1 MKVLAEKSSQRR
13 RHRALPGGRAMA
25 AQARF
30 FRRLLVTSSLA
41 ALLAVGASTL
51 LPQGAAADEP
61 AVPPPTAASAPAS
74 TPTSSTLPPEEIER
88 QAESIA
94 RSIMSPF
101 CPGRTVSACPVAGP
115 WRDDIRRW
123 VAEGVDALEIKRRL
137 AERVPE
143 HNLGGAP
150 KNRLGWVLPVGLGIG
165 AFGLLIFLLRRL
177 VGPGSR
183 RGTSETK
190 AAAAPSPVEP
200 AAANPRPVAAPKAD
214 EEDYDARLR
223 EELETLDDDGG
234 DHGRDDRDARQ
245 P

>member
-1 MKVLAEKSSQRR
+1 MKSLAEKSSQRR
-13 RHRALPGGRAMA
+13 RFHAAPGGAAMA
-25 AQARF
+25 PWARF
-30 FRRLLVTSSLA
+30 FRRIIVTGSLA
-41 ALLAVGASTL
+41 ALLALGSSAL
-51 LPQGAAADEP
+51 LPSGAGADE
-61 AVPPPTAASAPAS
+61 AAPPPPAASAPAS
-74 TPTSSTLPPEEIER
+74 TPTASTLPPEEIER

-123 VAEGVDALEIKRRL
+123 VAEGVDAIEIKRRL

-143 HNLGGAP
+143 HNLGGVP

-165 AFGLLIFLLRRL
+165 AFALLVFLLRRL

-183 RGTSETK
+183 SAASDTKTDQPASPGEPK
-190 AAAAPSPVEP
+190 AAQKREP
-200 AAANPRPVAAPKAD
+200 AAARAD
-214 EEDYDARLR
+214 EEDYDARLE
-223 EELETLDDDGG
+223 EELESLDNDGG
-234 DHGRDDRDARQ
+234 DPGSDDRGAR

>member
-1 MKVLAEKSSQRR
+1 MKALAEKSSQRR
-13 RHRALPGGRAMA
+13 RIRAVPGSGAVA
-25 AQARF
+25 PWARF
-30 FRRLLVTSSLA
+30 FRRVMVTGLLAL
-41 ALLAVGASTL
+41 ALLPTGAR
-51 LPQGAAADEP
+51 ADEA
-61 AVPPPTAASAPAS
+61 AVPPPPAASAPAS
-74 TPTSSTLPPEEIER
+74 TAASTAASTLPPEEIER

-101 CPGRTVSACPVAGP
+101 CPGRTVSACPVADP

-183 RGTSETK
+183 GGATETK
-190 AAAAPSPVEP
+190 RERAASPAEP
-200 AAANPRPVAAPKAD
+200 TATKTRGSAAPKGK
-214 EEDYDARLR
+214 EEDYDARLE
-223 EELETLDDDGG
+223 EELETLDNDGG
-234 DHGRDDRDARQ
+234 DSDGHDRGAR

>member
-1 MKVLAEKSSQRR
+1 
-13 RHRALPGGRAMA
+13 MA
-25 AQARF
+25 PQAF
-30 FRRLLVTSSLA
+30 FLWRSFCTGSLA
-41 ALLAVGASTL
+41 ALLALGTLAPGAS
-51 LPQGAAADEP
+51 ADEP
-61 AVPPPTAASAPAS
+61 AAPPPASAPAASVAS
-74 TPTSSTLPPEEIER
+74 TPTPSTLPPEEIER

-123 VAEGVDALEIKRRL
+123 VAEGVDSLEIKRRL

-143 HNLGGAP
+143 HNLGGVP

-165 AFGLLIFLLRRL
+165 AFALLIFLLRRL

-183 RGTSETK
+183 GGASDAK
-190 AAAAPSPVEP
+190 AARPASPAAPPPAKTRGP
-200 AAANPRPVAAPKAD
+200 AASKGA
-214 EEDYDARLR
+214 EEDYDARLQ
-223 EELETLDDDGG
+223 EELETLDNDGG
-234 DHGRDDRDARQ
+234 DPGGEDRDSRQ

>member
-1 MKVLAEKSSQRR
+1 MNALAEKSSQRR
-13 RHRALPGGRAMA
+13 RFRAVPGGAAMA
-25 AQARF
+25 PWGRF
-30 FRRLLVTSSLA
+30 FQRVVVTGALA
-41 ALLAVGASTL
+41 TLLALGAL
-51 LPQGAAADEP
+51 APAARADES
-61 AVPPPTAASAPAS
+61 AVPPPPAASGPAP

-123 VAEGVDALEIKRRL
+123 VAEGVDSIEIKRRL

-143 HNLGGAP
+143 HNLGGVP

-183 RGTSETK
+183 GGASATKSGETAK
-190 AAAAPSPVEP
+190 QAEPAPAKTREP
-200 AAANPRPVAAPKAD
+200 AAAKAD
-214 EEDYDARLR
+214 EADYDARLK
-223 EELETLDDDGG
+223 EELETLDNDDTDQGG
-234 DHGRDDRDARQ
+234 DARH
-245 P
+245 